1 MKKVMLLLFC
11 FGLSLSVNS
20 AFAGDK
26 KSAVTPKSFE
36 SMKQLLGTWEGKG
49 KMHGEEQTVKSVYSL
64 TSGGSAIQHVFMPET
79 PGEMITMYHKEGD
92 SLAMTHYCALG
103 NQPYMKLKK
112 ATDTTFAFE
121 MSGTRGIQSKK
132 EPHMHAVT
140 VTLVDNNKLK
150 EEWVFYKDGKEESA
164 TLFSFNRID

>member
-1 MKKVMLLLFC
+1 MKKMILLLFYS
-11 FGLSLSVNS
+11 SLLLVNS
-20 AFAGDK
+20 AFAGEP

-36 SMKQLLGTWEGKG
+36 SMKQLIGVWEGKG

-64 TSGGSAIQHVFMPET
+64 TSGGSAIQHVFMPGT
-79 PGEMITMYHKEGD
+79 PGEMTTMYHKDGD
-92 SLAMTHYCALG
+92 SMAMTHYCALG

-121 MSGTRGIQSKK
+121 LAGKRGIKSKK

-140 VTLVDNNKLK
+140 VTLVGNHKLK

-164 TLFSFNRID
+164 TLFSFNRIE